1 MRKFYLMLAFLVLGV
16 YLGSCESSKK
26 EKFNGTLLEQPAYDF
41 ELKTAGDRKV
51 KLSDFRGKLVF
62 IFFGYTHCPDVC
74 PAALQNLAKMMN
86 QLDKEEQEQVQV
98 IMISVDPERDTPEVA
113 DKYAKFFNP
122 NFLGLSGSEEEI
134 KKVTKE
140 YKAFYKKV
148 EGQSA
153 SGYLVDHTA
162 YIYLID
168 KSGNLKL
175 IYSSSKQK
183 PELMA
188 EDVKKLLED

>member
-1 MRKFYLMLAFLVLGV
+1 MM
-16 YLGSCESSKK
+16 E
-26 EKFNGTLLEQPAYDF
+26 LLEEEY
-41 ELKTAGDRKV
+41 R
-51 KLSDFRGKLVF
+51 
-62 IFFGYTHCPDVC
+62 
-74 PAALQNLAKMMN
+74 
-86 QLDKEEQEQVQV
+86 DKVQV
-98 IMISVDPERDTPEVA
+98 IMISVDPERDTPQVV
-113 DKYAKFFNP
+113 DKYAKYFNP
-122 NFLGLSGSEEEI
+122 TFIGLTGSEEDI
-134 KKVTKE
+134 KKVAKE

-168 KSGNLKL
+168 REGNLKL

-188 EDVKKLLED
+188 QDVRKLLED